1 MHNKVWCHSMKTSYI
16 LKRAFILTKH
26 QNGVNFAVIYW
37 IHQMYECTSTR
48 MKNGWHL
55 FLTRSLI
62 FQSDLKSVCGIFQHW
77 FYEPVTIVFTKDVI
91 KGWGWQKLYLTT
103 INSQRLCEQRQ
114 RKQYMQLIISHV
126 MGTFLKGTAVKKK
139 KKKKKKNTRKYIQRL
154 FTSENGWHWQRK
166 K

>member
-1 MHNKVWCHSMKTSYI
+1 MSNQNVFDLICIIKFDVLWKLHI
-16 LKRAFILTKH
+16 FQKRAFILTKH

-77 FYEPVTIVFTKDVI
+77 FYEPITILFTKDVI
-91 KGWGWQKLYLTT
+91 KGWGWRKLYLTT
-103 INSQRLCEQRQ
+103 INSRVVWAAAEKAIYAVNNFTCNGDISQRD
-114 RKQYMQLIISHV
+114 SS
-126 MGTFLKGTAVKKK
+126 
-139 KKKKKKNTRKYIQRL
+139 KKN
-154 FTSENGWHWQRK
+154 
-166 K
+166 